1 MNALCAT
8 VTVLLSSEAHPYE
21 YDNNGNILYVNTLR
35 LKPDMTAQPDTVQR
49 AREERFRWDEE
60 NRLTALSQNGY
71 VSNYWYDANGDRVI
85 KEHGENMAVFV
96 NSRQD
101 GCVTQTGRYSVY
113 PNPYYSYGDDGRYTK
128 HIYIGSERVLS
139 QVGGVYGEPRLLDV
153 AGHDVRIKVDYPQIR
168 ASQDSVMEAA
178 YSHFDLPYNGTDH
191 DNFGRYKFDLPGYWN
206 GSLQTPRDSEEDGDE
221 GTPARTQEYLYYYH
235 TDHLGSST
243 IITDGNGQLVQQIEY
258 LPYGEV
264 FLEKQASGSTYA
276 TPYKFNG
283 KELDEETGLYYYG
296 ARYMNPRLS
305 IWYAT
310 DPMQAKYPNISSYA
324 YCAGNPIC
332 RSDFDGR
339 ETYVVIETKGTG
351 HTFIVVN
358 DINGITTYTYGRYT
372 GGDWYTLGTTGPG
385 VLVRYNGDL
394 SKQYISNELYC
405 MNAKAYQIHDVNDR
419 MVRDY
424 FDQAYNASSVY
435 ADSDNK
441 NIRENGKVVDTYSL
455 YGNNCTTK
463 SCDALKYAKSKI
475 FNIDGLFFDYDED
488 YTIPS
493 SLDNYLNDLS
503 NKKNSNVSN
512 ETTRLKNLIR
522 KNGQNQLKSAGSV
535 GCSSG
540 SSASSSGSSAN
551 SSSSRASS
559 SGNGSG
565 SFGSG
570 SKSSS
575 SQDNN

>member
-1 MNALCAT
+1 MTRSNTNCRTALVAPT
-8 VTVLLSSEAHPYE
+8 ASDSIREAHSYE

-35 LKPDMTAQPDTVQR
+35 VKPDMTTQPDTVQR

-221 GTPARTQEYLYYYH
+221 GTPARAQELLYYYH

-243 IITDGNGQLVQQIEY
+243 LVTDGNGQLVQQIEY

-264 FLEKQASGSTYA
+264 FLERQNGDYT

-305 IWYAT
+305 IWYGT
-310 DPMQAKYPNISSYA
+310 DPLQEKYPNISTYT
-324 YCAGNPIC
+324 YCVGNPI
-332 RSDFDGR
+332 SAIDIGGKLIIF
-339 ETYVVIETKGTG
+339 
-351 HTFIVVN
+351 
-358 DINGITTYTYGRYT
+358 INGFHT
-372 GGDWYTLGTTGPG
+372 GDGG
-385 VLVRYNGDL
+385 
-394 SKQYISNELYC
+394 Q
-405 MNAKAYQIHDVNDR
+405 AKYW
-419 MVRDY
+419 
-424 FDQAYNASSVY
+424 
-435 ADSDNK
+435 
-441 NIRENGKVVDTYSL
+441 EGKD
-455 YGNNCTTK
+455 
-463 SCDALKYAKSKI
+463 I
-475 FNIDGLFFDYDED
+475 LF
-488 YTIPS
+488 
-493 SLDNYLNDLS
+493 
-503 NKKNSNVSN
+503 
-512 ETTRLKNLIR
+512 KNLFYDR
-522 KNGQNQLKSAGSV
+522 HSRYYDGSMNGM
-535 GCSSG
+535 
-540 SSASSSGSSAN
+540 
-551 SSSSRASS
+551 
-559 SGNGSG
+559 NGIV
-565 SFGSG
+565 SG
-570 SKSSS
+570 SKNV
-575 SQDNN
+575 NNRILQGFKMGYSHAKSILLSLNKGEKIRFVTHSMGAAYAKGFINGLQLYAQKNNINIKDLIQLEVDLAPYQPSEQSADESVRTIVIAHKHDHIAGSEPMPGAENHVTRENESPWNIKSEHSITSFTEEEIRNYVPTGKANEGGNNKKWEQNASK